1 MNIMKK
7 LGLFLIAVIFTL
19 SLQAKDILAQNVPA
33 NVRAYI
39 SKNYPSANYI
49 EWELKDNG
57 AYYKAEFKMD
67 GREAKVK
74 ISNNGKLISAKEDML
89 IKDIP
94 PFATSY
100 VKKNY
105 NDAEILGANKSIN
118 SSGETTYNVGIRF
131 TNDRGYDRHRNI
143 VFDSKGNLIRK

>member
-1 MNIMKK
+1 MKK
-7 LGLFLIAVIFTL
+7 LGLFLIAVIMTL
-19 SLQAKDILAQNVPA
+19 SAQAKDIMAQNVPA
-33 NVRAYI
+33 NVKAYI
-39 SKNYPSANYI
+39 TKNYPSANYI

-74 ISNNGKLISAKEDML
+74 ISNTGKLISAKEDML

-94 PFATSY
+94 SFATNY

-105 NDAEILGANKSIN
+105 NNAEILGANKNIN
-118 SSGETTYNVGIRF
+118 SSGDTTYNVGIRF
-131 TNDRGYDRHRNI
+131 VNERGYDRNRNI
-143 VFDSKGNLIRK
+143 VFDSKGNVIRR